1 MKPTFFVLS
10 IFGLLASV
18 HSAWADAFLLSNG
31 IFTTI
36 NVPGASGTAAAGI
49 NSLGQIVGSFADS
62 TGRHGFLDTNG
73 VFTKIDFPGTTF
85 TEPFGINNSGQI
97 VGAFD
102 GSIGHAFLDSNG
114 VFSTINFP
122 GGDFESVA
130 KGINNAGQIVGSD
143 FFENEIRRR
152 HQWQLQFHNLSVQQ
166 HQFL

>member
-1 MKPTFFVLS
+1 MMPVAHSTEVTRSEELAGSSSCCKRRKRMKPTFFVLS
-10 IFGLLASV
+10 ILGLFASV
-18 HSAWADAFLLSNG
+18 HLAWANAFLLNNG
-31 IFTTI
+31 VFTII
-36 NVPGASGTAAAGI
+36 NVPGASDTAAEGI
-49 NSLGQIVGSFADS
+49 NSVGQIVGSFADS

-130 KGINNAGQIVGSD
+130 NGIN
-143 FFENEIRRR
+143 
-152 HQWQLQFHNLSVQQ
+152 
-166 HQFL
+166 